1 MLKKIGVVTFDSL
14 EGSEKGGT
22 VGGRGEGGAATFKT
36 LCYQSKFSSISSF
49 AERKQLIRMKME
61 MTNKMTLKCS
71 LLPEDFSVQRSI
83 FYSRSTASDAL
94 SQLLVE

>member
-14 EGSEKGGT
+14 EGSEKGGYCW
-22 VGGRGEGGAATFKT
+22 GEGAATFKT